1 MKNFLKKSNIY
12 LMKIQISF
20 VCKKKKKIRSAFNEN
35 TNQFLELKKKLDLY
49 LMKVQINFV
58 CKKKNQI
65 CI

>member
-35 TNQFLELKKKLDLY
+35 TNQFLELKKKIRS
-49 LMKVQINFV
+49 VFNEST
-58 CKKKNQI
+58 NQF
-65 CI
+65 CV